1 MSCKGICGMFKAECP
16 EDGIRYAH
24 GQKRCSY
31 CEIYLVW
38 ERRSCPCC
46 GTPLRTKSR
55 EKQSKTSLSRL

>member
-31 CEIYLVW
+31 CEIYLNW
-38 ERRSCPCC
+38 DSRTCPCC
-46 GTPLRTKSR
+46 GTPLRTKPR
-55 EKQSKTSLSRL
+55 KKQSKLKFRNF